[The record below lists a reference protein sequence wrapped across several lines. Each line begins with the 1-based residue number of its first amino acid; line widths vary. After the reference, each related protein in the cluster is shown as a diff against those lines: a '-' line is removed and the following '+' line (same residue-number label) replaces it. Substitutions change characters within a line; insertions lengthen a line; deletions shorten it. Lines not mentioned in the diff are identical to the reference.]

1 MQLAVSDD
9 PTENWATIGVK
20 VLSVALVPQSGSNV
34 TIVTMPSPAPVINL
48 LQLDELGEIIG
59 NATNVP
65 VGTYTTMQLTLSAN
79 ASDVSLVVS
88 NDPEAGFDLSAK
100 TIVPSSQIQVVGS
113 VNGLPNVARG
123 FKVNVAVDPLSTTTP
138 PTALSVEIDVARYN
152 GAISD
157 SGSTGF
163 TYTRNFHMADGLGGK
178 DDYTGTID
186 YISSSSSNTDQQ
198 GAAIDGFYWW
208 DFTYPTQED
217 IKSTAIADFVTAT
230 TASVNFGGAVGYL
243 VPRGV
248 SNAAWNDSAASDAWS
263 AKWTVL
269 TPVPAPLGTV
279 SSPFSSA
286 TNSFGFSVPA
296 VAGIPANPVTVN
308 LSTTSGSATL
318 VYQVDRQGSTITI
331 TPKDITNAT
340 TLAAVGAALVASP
353 TATPVKVFGVPLPTS
368 EGGGIQAYE
377 LFYYQHTASAK

>member
-1 MQLAVSDD
+1 
-9 PTENWATIGVK
+9 
-20 VLSVALVPQSGSNV
+20 
-34 TIVTMPSPAPVINL
+34 
-48 LQLDELGEIIG
+48 
-59 NATNVP
+59 
-65 VGTYTTMQLTLSAN
+65 MQLTLSAN

-100 TIVPSSQIQVVGS
+100 TIVPSSQIQVVGTTGTTVSLTVQLATPLKVTANSTNALDLEFDLNNPVFIVEHYPAGATSPTWAVNFSGPVRHHPHTDPSQILLRHHYGEVVSVSSDYTYITIDKAYPVSPITSPETATVSTTTTLPILADASNGTLLYNLDGSTPDTPSPITSFQSLASTLPGMYVRIAARYQANGTLVATRIFASSTFATVWANPEGHVLHVNTTTDVMHVTKEDGTATAILIGPNTTFYNQTSNTVLNPVAGSGQTFFKGS

-208 DFTYPTQED
+208 DFTYPT
-217 IKSTAIADFVTAT
+217 
-230 TASVNFGGAVGYL
+230 
-243 VPRGV
+243 
-248 SNAAWNDSAASDAWS
+248 
-263 AKWTVL
+263 
-269 TPVPAPLGTV
+269 
-279 SSPFSSA
+279 
-286 TNSFGFSVPA
+286 
-296 VAGIPANPVTVN
+296 
-308 LSTTSGSATL
+308 
-318 VYQVDRQGSTITI
+318 
-331 TPKDITNAT
+331 
-340 TLAAVGAALVASP
+340 
-353 TATPVKVFGVPLPTS
+353 
-368 EGGGIQAYE
+368 
-377 LFYYQHTASAK
+377 